1 MTSFMQ
7 LFSLSWLHQHK
18 IKGKKLKCQGLNLL
32 LFSTDWNSRKHS
44 SKHEQVSAPEVSQEA
59 AEEEVTAGQLGG
71 SELQQPQDLRLP
83 Q

>member
-1 MTSFMQ
+1 MAASAQ
-7 LFSLSWLHQHK
+7 DE
-18 IKGKKLKCQGLNLL
+18 GKKVKCQGLNLL
-32 LFSTDWNSRKHS
+32 VFLSDWNSRKHS

-59 AEEEVTAGQLGG
+59 TEEEVAAGQLGG

>member
-1 MTSFMQ
+1 MAASAQ
-7 LFSLSWLHQHK
+7 DV
-18 IKGKKLKCQGLNLL
+18 GKKVKCQGLNLL

-59 AEEEVTAGQLGG
+59 AEEEVAAGQLGG
-71 SELQQPQDLRLP
+71 SELLQPQDLRLP